1 MSKRKRPIIEYRH
14 YSLPLNFPIILLS
27 GDRWRISEKKS
38 GRLHFHNCL
47 EIGICHSDGGIMEF
61 EDISL
66 PFQEGDITC
75 VPKHLPHTTYSS
87 PGTASLWTYIFV
99 DPEELFRNMVG
110 SQSNNFDKP
119 MSDIRSYHLI
129 MSREDYPKV
138 YYLASAIAE
147 ELKSQKT
154 CYQNSVKGLMLSLY
168 VELLRIHTSEN
179 SKNNVEI
186 SMNQDVENIL
196 VISDALEH
204 IHKNYMEPINIG
216 DLADISHLSV
226 SHFRRIFHEIMGTA
240 PLNYLNSTR
249 IDAACWLLRSTE
261 DSILTVS
268 EKVGFHSISSFD
280 RCFVKLMKT
289 SPNIWRKQAV
299 LSDTNSPKAAILEFT
314 GWV

>member
-14 YSLPLNFPIILLS
+14 YSLPLNFPILLLS

-61 EDISL
+61 EDVSL
-66 PFQEGDITC
+66 PFKAGDITC

-99 DPEELFRNMVG
+99 DPEELFRNMLNN
-110 SQSNNFDKP
+110 QSLSFDKP
-119 MSDIRSYHLI
+119 MSAIRNYHLI
-129 MSREDYPKV
+129 MNKEEYPKV
-138 YYLASAIAE
+138 HYLASSIVE
-147 ELKSQKT
+147 ELKNQKS
-154 CYQNSVKGLMLSLY
+154 CYQTSVKGLMLSLY

-179 SKNNVEI
+179 LQKEMDSSI
-186 SMNQDVENIL
+186 NQDVENIL

-204 IHKNYMEPINIG
+204 IHKNYMQPISIG
-216 DLADISHLSV
+216 DLADICHLSV
-226 SHFRRIFHEIMGTA
+226 SHFRRTFHEIMGTA

-249 IDAACWLLRSTE
+249 IDEACWLLRSTE
-261 DSILTVS
+261 DSILTIS

-299 LSDTNSPKAAILEFT
+299 LSDSNSPKAAILEFT

>member
-14 YSLPLNFPIILLS
+14 YSLPLNFPILLLS
-27 GDRWRISEKKS
+27 GDRWRISEIKS

-47 EIGICHSDGGIMEF
+47 EIGICHTDGGIMEF
-61 EDISL
+61 EDVSL
-66 PFQEGDITC
+66 PFKAGDITC

-99 DPEELFRNMVG
+99 DPDELFRNILTNQPL
-110 SQSNNFDKP
+110 SFDKP
-119 MSDIRSYHLI
+119 MSAIRNYHLI
-129 MSREDYPKV
+129 MNKEDYPKV
-138 YYLASAIAE
+138 HYLASSVVE

-154 CYQNSVKGLMLSLY
+154 YYQNSVKGLMLSLY
-168 VELLRIHTSEN
+168 VELVRIHTSDN
-179 SKNNVEI
+179 LQNVIDNNI
-186 SMNQDVENIL
+186 NRDVENIL
-196 VISDALEH
+196 VISDALEY
-204 IHKNYMEPINIG
+204 IHKKYMQPISIG
-216 DLADISHLSV
+216 DLADLCHLSV

-249 IDAACWLLRSTE
+249 IDEACWLLRSTE
-261 DSILTVS
+261 DSILTIS

-299 LSDTNSPKAAILEFT
+299 LSDSNSPKAAILEFT